1 MRITK
6 VVMLI
11 ICLLPAAAVRA
22 EIVYKPDNASPAFSK
37 HAVAVLDDQSQ
48 LVWIDVQRV
57 DDRARLP
64 GRCFEE
70 FSKLVEG
77 IVAVTVELMEF
88 AMEAT
93 RQPDAVFGDEA
104 ELRISVIRI

>member
-1 MRITK
+1 
-6 VVMLI
+6 MLAG
-11 ICLLPAAAVRA
+11 CNSLDERRA
-22 EIVYKPDNASPAFSK
+22 LGRTSPLTSASATGLRFGSA
-37 HAVAVLDDQSQ
+37 AVAVLDDQSQ